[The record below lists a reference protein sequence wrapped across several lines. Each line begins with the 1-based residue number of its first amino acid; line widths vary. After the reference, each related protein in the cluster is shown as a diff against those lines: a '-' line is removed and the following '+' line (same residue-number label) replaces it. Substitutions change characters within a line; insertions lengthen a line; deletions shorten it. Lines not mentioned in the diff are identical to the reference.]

1 MRFILASNNKGKLRE
16 LKDILS
22 ELDIDAQV
30 VSQRE
35 AGYEIEAEETGTT
48 FAENALI
55 KAKAALDVSGEP
67 CIADDS
73 GLCVDALGGAPGV
86 YSARYGGERLSDDDK
101 ILLLLK
107 NMEDKEQRSA
117 RFVSSVACVFPNGD
131 TLKSEGVCEGIILR
145 EKRGENGFGY
155 DPVFY
160 LPELGK
166 SMAELSEK
174 EKNRVSH
181 RGKAVR
187 AFGEKLLEYMKGKK
201 YADK

>member
-16 LKDILS
+16 LKNILS

-35 AGYEIEAEETGTT
+35 AGYEIESEETGTT

-86 YSARYGGERLSDDDK
+86 YSARYGGEGLSDDDK

-107 NMEDKEQRSA
+107 NMEDKEQRNA

-166 SMAELSEK
+166 SMAELSEE

>member
-22 ELDIDAQV
+22 ELDIDAEV

-35 AGYEIEAEETGTT
+35 AGYDIEAEETGKT
-48 FAENALI
+48 FYENAMI
-55 KAKAALDVSGEP
+55 KAKAALEASGEP
-67 CIADDS
+67 SIADDS

-86 YSARYGGERLSDDDK
+86 YSARYGGEGSSDEDK

-107 NMEDKEQRSA
+107 NMEGAEQRSA
-117 RFVSSVACVFPNGD
+117 RFVSSIVCVFPNGD
-131 TLKSEGVCEGIILR
+131 TLESEGVCQGVILR
-145 EKRGENGFGY
+145 EPRGENGFGY

-166 SMAELSEK
+166 SMAELSEE

-187 AFGEKLLEYMKGKK
+187 AFGEKLREYMKGNNN
-201 YADK
+201 ADK